1 MAQTNIPRA
10 GLDKSFPNGSG
21 LGFGNSCGTLSVR
34 PQTGGYNYATESR
47 TVPSFGMDRS
57 FIERRFSAWC
67 FGHAFAEYGSE
78 TCSLK
83 SAANEKIEPPANLF
97 TVTFDPNGRVIM
109 SASWADLQAIAKEAG
124 VTLDPSKL
132 RWRFSHMN
140 EMLDGIPQDVF
151 PEP

>member
-1 MAQTNIPRA
+1 MPGRLTFEVRLAGPFQPWPLTEEMNNALGWQILLDLDGDPATGSTGDFLAAQ
-10 GLDKSFPNGSG
+10 G
-21 LGFGNSCGTLSVR
+21 LGFEVFC
-34 PQTGGYNYATESR
+34 YY
-47 TVPSFGMDRS
+47 
-57 FIERRFSAWC
+57 
-67 FGHAFAEYGSE
+67 YGSE

-83 SAANEKIEPPANLF
+83 SATNEKITFPTELF
-97 TVTFDPNGRVIM
+97 TVTFDPQGRVIM

-124 VTLDPSKL
+124 VTLDPAKL

>member
-1 MAQTNIPRA
+1 
-10 GLDKSFPNGSG
+10 
-21 LGFGNSCGTLSVR
+21 
-34 PQTGGYNYATESR
+34 
-47 TVPSFGMDRS
+47 
-57 FIERRFSAWC
+57 
-67 FGHAFAEYGSE
+67 
-78 TCSLK
+78 
-83 SAANEKIEPPANLF
+83 LF